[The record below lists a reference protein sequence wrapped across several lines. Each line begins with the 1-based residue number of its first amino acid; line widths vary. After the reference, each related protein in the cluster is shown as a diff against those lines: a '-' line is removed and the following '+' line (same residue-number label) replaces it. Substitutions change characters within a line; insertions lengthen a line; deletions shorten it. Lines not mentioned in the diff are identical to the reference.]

1 MNNQFNKRID
11 NISIIQNISHVV
23 VCRAIKKFTSAIKVD
38 PTYVRAYVCRGE
50 AYHKIHEVGWNVVP
64 IVFLSLHHRETLVS
78 ATLTGNWLSGKKW
91 IVFNPFTAPACTVS
105 GLKDGRMHL
114 QTVYFPV
121 IFWSCNT
128 STLNAMHFDKNP
140 FTC

>member
-50 AYHKIHEVGWNVVP
+50 AYHKIHEVGWS
-64 IVFLSLHHRETLVS
+64 VFFGSHCVS
-78 ATLTGNWLSGKKW
+78 QFCTAGKLL
-91 IVFNPFTAPACTVS
+91 FQPP
-105 GLKDGRMHL
+105 
-114 QTVYFPV
+114 
-121 IFWSCNT
+121 
-128 STLNAMHFDKNP
+128 
-140 FTC
+140 